1 MLWNMKKLPEHLRE
15 LLKEPIGLLVDE
27 KKLVEILKNEKYI
40 VSVGDQVT
48 YTLLKYDIKPF
59 MGIVDYKTR
68 RGSCSDD
75 VKKLI
80 KSFGRKT
87 FAVENP
93 PGCISDDL
101 WNIIGFAFED
111 LTSGNILIEVEGEE
125 DLASLA
131 VIYLAPSV
139 VTIIYG
145 LPDRGVLVVKPTSEV
160 KQKIKKVLDE
170 M

>member
-1 MLWNMKKLPEHLRE
+1 MRILPKNLRD
-15 LLKEPIGLLVDE
+15 LLREPIGLLVDE
-27 KKLVEILKNEKYI
+27 KKLVEILKDEKYI

-87 FAVENP
+87 FVVRNP
-93 PGCISDDL
+93 SGCISDDL
-101 WNIIGFAFED
+101 WSVIKYAFED
-111 LTSGNILIEVEGEE
+111 LKSGDILIEVEGEE

-131 VIYLAPSV
+131 VIYMAPSV

>member
-1 MLWNMKKLPEHLRE
+1 MKKLPEHLRD
-15 LLKEPIGLLVDE
+15 LLKKPIGLLVDE
-27 KKLVEILKNEKYI
+27 EKLVEILKNENYI

-48 YTLLKYDIKPF
+48 YTLLKHDIKPF

-75 VKKLI
+75 VKNLI
-80 KSFGRKT
+80 KSFGKKT
-87 FAVENP
+87 FVVENP

-101 WNIIGFAFED
+101 WNVIKFAFE
-111 LTSGNILIEVEGEE
+111 NINSDSNMLIEVEGEE

-131 VIYLAPSV
+131 VIYMAPSD

-145 LPDRGVLVVKPTSEV
+145 LPDRGVLVVKPTSEI

>member
-1 MLWNMKKLPEHLRE
+1 MKKLPKHLRD

-27 KKLVEILKNEKYI
+27 EKLVEILKNKKYI

-48 YTLLKYDIKPF
+48 YTLLKHDIKPF

-75 VKKLI
+75 VKNLI
-80 KSFGRKT
+80 KSFGKKT
-87 FAVENP
+87 FVVENP

-101 WNIIGFAFED
+101 WDVIKFAFED
-111 LTSGNILIEVEGEE
+111 ITSGSSILIEIEGEE

-131 VIYLAPSV
+131 VIYMAPSD

-145 LPDRGVLVVKPTSEV
+145 LPDRGVLVVKPTSEI

>member
-1 MLWNMKKLPEHLRE
+1 MKKLPEHLRD
-15 LLKEPIGLLVDE
+15 LLKKPIGLLVDE
-27 KKLVEILKNEKYI
+27 EKLVEILKNKNYI

-48 YTLLKYDIKPF
+48 YTLLKHDIKPF

-75 VKKLI
+75 VKNLI
-80 KSFGRKT
+80 KSFGKKT
-87 FAVENP
+87 FVVKNP

-101 WNIIGFAFED
+101 WNVIKFAFE
-111 LTSGNILIEVEGEE
+111 NINLDSNMLIEVEGEE

-131 VIYLAPSV
+131 VIYMAPSD

>member
-1 MLWNMKKLPEHLRE
+1 MKKLPEHLRD

-27 KKLVEILKNEKYI
+27 EKLVEILKNENYI

-48 YTLLKYDIKPF
+48 YTLLKHDIKPF

-75 VKKLI
+75 VKNLI
-80 KSFGRKT
+80 KSFGKKT
-87 FAVENP
+87 FVVENP

-101 WNIIGFAFED
+101 WTVIKFAFENID
-111 LTSGNILIEVEGEE
+111 SDGILIEVEGEE

-131 VIYLAPSV
+131 VIYMAPSD

-145 LPDRGVLVVKPTSEV
+145 LPDRGVLVVKPTSEI

>member
-1 MLWNMKKLPEHLRE
+1 MKKLPEHLRN
-15 LLKEPIGLLVDE
+15 LLKEPIGLLVDNE
-27 KKLVEILKNEKYI
+27 RKLVEILKNEKYI

-48 YTLLKYDIKPF
+48 YTLLKHDIKPF

-75 VKKLI
+75 VKNLI
-80 KSFGRKT
+80 KSFGKKT
-87 FAVENP
+87 FVVENP

-101 WNIIGFAFED
+101 WTVIKFAFE
-111 LTSGNILIEVEGEE
+111 NINSDSNMLIEVEGEE

-131 VIYLAPSV
+131 VIYMAPSD

-145 LPDRGVLVVKPTSEV
+145 LPDRGVLVVKPTSEI

>member
-1 MLWNMKKLPEHLRE
+1 MKKLPEHLRD
-15 LLKEPIGLLVDE
+15 LLKKPIGLLVDE
-27 KKLVEILKNEKYI
+27 EKLVEILKNENYI

-48 YTLLKYDIKPF
+48 YTLLKHDIKPF

-75 VKKLI
+75 VKNLI
-80 KSFGRKT
+80 KSFGKKT
-87 FAVENP
+87 FVVENP

-101 WNIIGFAFED
+101 WTVIKFAFENID
-111 LTSGNILIEVEGEE
+111 SDGILIEVEGEE

-131 VIYLAPSV
+131 VIYMAPSD

-145 LPDRGVLVVKPTSEV
+145 LPDRGVLVVKPTSEI

>member
-1 MLWNMKKLPEHLRE
+1 MKKLPEHLRD
-15 LLKEPIGLLVDE
+15 LLKKPIGLLVDE
-27 KKLVEILKNEKYI
+27 EKLVEILKNKNYI

-48 YTLLKYDIKPF
+48 YTLLKHDIKPF

-75 VKKLI
+75 VKNLI
-80 KSFGRKT
+80 KSFGKKT
-87 FAVENP
+87 FVVKNP

-101 WNIIGFAFED
+101 WNVIKFAFE
-111 LTSGNILIEVEGEE
+111 NINSDSNMLIEVEGEE

-131 VIYLAPSV
+131 VIYMAPSD

-145 LPDRGVLVVKPTSEV
+145 LPDRGVLVVKPTSEI

>member
-1 MLWNMKKLPEHLRE
+1 MKKLPEHLRN
-15 LLKEPIGLLVDE
+15 LLKEPIGLLVDNE
-27 KKLVEILKNEKYI
+27 RKLVEILKNEKYI

-80 KSFGRKT
+80 RSFGRKT
-87 FAVENP
+87 FVVENP
-93 PGCISDDL
+93 PGCISDEL
-101 WNIIGFAFED
+101 WDVIRLVFED
-111 LTSGNILIEVEGEE
+111 IDSKGVLIEVDGEE

-131 VIYLAPSV
+131 VIYMAPSV

-160 KQKIKKVLDE
+160 KQKIKKILDE

>member
-1 MLWNMKKLPEHLRE
+1 MRILPKNLRD
-15 LLKEPIGLLVDE
+15 LLREPIGLLVDE
-27 KKLVEILKNEKYI
+27 KKLVEILKDEKYI

-87 FAVENP
+87 FVVRNP
-93 PGCISDDL
+93 SGCISDDL
-101 WNIIGFAFED
+101 WSVIKYAFED
-111 LTSGNILIEVEGEE
+111 LKSGDILIEVEGEE

-131 VIYLAPSV
+131 VIYMAPSV

-160 KQKIKKVLDE
+160 KQKIKKILDE

>member
-1 MLWNMKKLPEHLRE
+1 MKKLPEHLRD
-15 LLKEPIGLLVDE
+15 LLKKPIGLLVDE
-27 KKLVEILKNEKYI
+27 EKLVEILKNKNYI

-48 YTLLKYDIKPF
+48 YTLLKHDIKPF

-75 VKKLI
+75 VKNLI
-80 KSFGRKT
+80 KSFGKKT
-87 FAVENP
+87 FVVENP

-101 WNIIGFAFED
+101 WNVIKFAFE
-111 LTSGNILIEVEGEE
+111 NINSDSNMLIEVEGEE

-131 VIYLAPSV
+131 VIYMAPSD

-145 LPDRGVLVVKPTSEV
+145 LPDRGVLVVKPTSEI

>member
-1 MLWNMKKLPEHLRE
+1 MRILPKNLRD
-15 LLKEPIGLLVDE
+15 LLREPIGLLVDE
-27 KKLVEILKNEKYI
+27 KKLVEILKDEKYI

-87 FAVENP
+87 FVVRNP
-93 PGCISDDL
+93 SGCISDDL
-101 WNIIGFAFED
+101 WSVIKYAFED
-111 LTSGNILIEVEGEE
+111 LKSGDILIEVEGEE

-131 VIYLAPSV
+131 VIYMAPSV

-145 LPDRGVLVVKPTSEV
+145 LPDRGVLVVKPTSEI

>member
-1 MLWNMKKLPEHLRE
+1 MKKLPKHLRS
-15 LLKEPIGLLVDE
+15 LLREPIGLLVDE
-27 KKLVEILKNEKYI
+27 EKLVEILRDEKYI

-48 YTLLKYDIKPF
+48 HTLLKYDIKPF
-59 MGIVDYKTR
+59 LGIVDYKTR
-68 RGSCSDD
+68 RGECSED

-80 KSFGRKT
+80 KSFSNKT
-87 FAVENP
+87 FVVENP

-101 WNIIGFAFED
+101 WNVIRFAFENLESVD
-111 LTSGNILIEVEGEE
+111 NILVEVEGEE

-131 VIYLAPSV
+131 AIYMAPSV

-145 LPDRGVLVVKPTSEV
+145 LPDKGVLVVKPTSKV
-160 KQKIKKVLDE
+160 KQKVKKVLDE